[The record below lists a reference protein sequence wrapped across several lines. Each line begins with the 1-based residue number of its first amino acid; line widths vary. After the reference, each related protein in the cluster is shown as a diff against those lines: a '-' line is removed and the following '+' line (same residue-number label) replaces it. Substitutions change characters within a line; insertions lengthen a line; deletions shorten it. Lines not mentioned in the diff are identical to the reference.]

1 MKGDFFNMGVEG
13 QMTLAAITTAW
24 LGVELFGKMPAA
36 LVVIICFAASI
47 GVAMLYALIPA
58 LLKAFLNANEIC
70 TTILL
75 NYVATLFSTYLC
87 LYPLY
92 GGAGVQQTAKLDS
105 SLLLKYIL
113 PPSRANVGI
122 FIAFFAVIAF
132 AFFFKRT
139 RAGFFIQATGENA
152 AYAESIGVK
161 TKQSVIAAVVM
172 SGAVAGLAGVIEVL
186 GVHGRFVNAFAG
198 NIPLYGMLAA
208 LISNGSFLSMT
219 IYSTLIGVLQA
230 GSLGM
235 ERFTGLSE
243 ELINILISMFIL
255 FVMMDMKLGKGKK
268 KQKPGKDK
276 TEGGEKT

>member
-1 MKGDFFNMGVEG
+1 MAV
-13 QMTLAAITTAW
+13 QACSRRQSW
-24 LGVELFGKMPAA
+24 
-36 LVVIICFAASI
+36 
-47 GVAMLYALIPA
+47 IPA
-58 LLKAFLNANEIC
+58 CCSNTSFRRAAP
-70 TTILL
+70 TW
-75 NYVATLFSTYLC
+75 V
-87 LYPLY
+87 
-92 GGAGVQQTAKLDS
+92 S
-105 SLLLKYIL
+105 SLPFLR
-113 PPSRANVGI
+113 S
-122 FIAFFAVIAF
+122 
-132 AFFFKRT
+132 FFKRT

-276 TEGGEKT
+276 TEGGEKA

>member
-1 MKGDFFNMGVEG
+1 M
-13 QMTLAAITTAW
+13 
-24 LGVELFGKMPAA
+24 
-36 LVVIICFAASI
+36 
-47 GVAMLYALIPA
+47 
-58 LLKAFLNANEIC
+58 KAFLNANEIC

-113 PPSRANVGI
+113 P
-122 FIAFFAVIAF
+122 
-132 AFFFKRT
+132 
-139 RAGFFIQATGENA
+139 GENA

>member
-1 MKGDFFNMGVEG
+1 MSVCIAVDF
-13 QMTLAAITTAW
+13 
-24 LGVELFGKMPAA
+24 
-36 LVVIICFAASI
+36 
-47 GVAMLYALIPA
+47 
-58 LLKAFLNANEIC
+58 LL
-70 TTILL
+70 T
-75 NYVATLFSTYLC
+75 V
-87 LYPLY
+87 
-92 GGAGVQQTAKLDS
+92 TAKLIQVQAGEIDPFLPARLQNAGIPGM
-105 SLLLKYIL
+105 LL
-113 PPSRANVGI
+113 
-122 FIAFFAVIAF
+122 F
-132 AFFFKRT
+132 
-139 RAGFFIQATGENA
+139 
-152 AYAESIGVK
+152 GVK

>member
-1 MKGDFFNMGVEG
+1 MRKWKLNKIIAPLFSIVLVLLIGVVIMLVVGYDPIYAYGQLIRGSFGTKLNFGTTLEKITPVLLSGLAFVIGMKGDFFNMGVEG

-122 FIAFFAVIAF
+122 FIAFLRSLRLRSSSNAPGQDSSFRPRG
-132 AFFFKRT
+132 RT
-139 RAGFFIQATGENA
+139 RPTQRASA
-152 AYAESIGVK
+152 
-161 TKQSVIAAVVM
+161 
-172 SGAVAGLAGVIEVL
+172 
-186 GVHGRFVNAFAG
+186 
-198 NIPLYGMLAA
+198 
-208 LISNGSFLSMT
+208 
-219 IYSTLIGVLQA
+219 
-230 GSLGM
+230 
-235 ERFTGLSE
+235 
-243 ELINILISMFIL
+243 
-255 FVMMDMKLGKGKK
+255 
-268 KQKPGKDK
+268 
-276 TEGGEKT
+276 